1 MIMRTK
7 KLFLFAAMLLTSVCA
22 FAQSEDDEPLV
33 GDVNGDGVV
42 DIADVVAVLK
52 IMKDGG
58 GTSGGPVVY
67 YWYVGTE
74 DPMTMTAITNP
85 IPGTGPE
92 TASLGPGWRTIGTTL
107 PTYSIDNQLWNND
120 NAIRIT
126 ETKSTIYVALPSDQI
141 KERNEILAPPNND
154 GTLNVWIINPE
165 KKTLNGVDY
174 TVWTSIRTTKSF
186 ASTLY

>member
-1 MIMRTK
+1 MRTK

-22 FAQSEDDEPLV
+22 FAQSENDEPLV

-92 TASLGPGWRTIGTTL
+92 TASLGAGWRTIGTIL
-107 PTYSIDNQLWNND
+107 PTYSKDNQLWNND
-120 NAIRIT
+120 NAIRIIEST
-126 ETKSTIYVALPSDQI
+126 EPKTTIYVALPSDQI
-141 KERNEILAPPNND
+141 KERNEITFEDATSYAWN
-154 GTLNVWIINPE
+154 INPE

-174 TVWTSIRTTKSF
+174 TIWSSINKARIF
-186 ASTLY
+186 GSTLY

>member
-1 MIMRTK
+1 M
-7 KLFLFAAMLLTSVCA
+7 LAVMLLTCVCA
-22 FAQSEDDEPLV
+22 FAQSENGEPLK
-33 GDVNGDGVV
+33 GDVNGDDVV

-58 GTSGGPVVY
+58 GTIGGPVTY

-85 IPGTGPE
+85 IPSNDPS

-107 PTYSIDNQLWNND
+107 PTYSKTNPLWNND
-120 NAIRIT
+120 YPINVSD
-126 ETKSTIYVALPSDQI
+126 TKVIIYVALPSDQI
-141 KERNEILAPPNND
+141 KERNEAIAPPNND
-154 GTLNVWIINPE
+154 STENAWNINSE

-174 TVWTSIRTTKSF
+174 TVWSSKISKKILR
-186 ASTLY
+186 STLY